1 MLELLRGISRY
12 VCGWVRT
19 RRLRCRA
26 PTHHWGPSAVGCYWA
41 DLLNSSEVFDLEE
54 ARVQKEHVVVLSWCY
69 WTMEELVLTEATL
82 GLELKLCTQ
91 LVCFEKTTITF

>member
-54 ARVQKEHVVVLSWCY
+54 ARVQRTCCRSLEVLLDY
-69 WTMEELVLTEATL
+69 GGAR
-82 GLELKLCTQ
+82 
-91 LVCFEKTTITF
+91 IN